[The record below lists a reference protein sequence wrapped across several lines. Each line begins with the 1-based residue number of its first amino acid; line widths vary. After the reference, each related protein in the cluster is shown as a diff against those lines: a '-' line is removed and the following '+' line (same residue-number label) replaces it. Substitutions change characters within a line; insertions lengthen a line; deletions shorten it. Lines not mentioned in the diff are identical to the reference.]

1 MGKRKHESNGV
12 HEIVLD
18 DEGEEQTLNS
28 TVEVVPKKKKKRDDA
43 EIEMEEH
50 VIDVWL
56 VKKPKSMT
64 IEELA
69 NVRIPRKVK
78 TSNRERYFEL
88 PNGNYVSA
96 TFENPSKSMFYFKA
110 QERIQ
115 NLKDNKKIRSLRAVK
130 GIATVRPYIQVDDP
144 FPCAVEETEEMNTE
158 VKNGDLPFE
167 IKSIRRQPG
176 IAEGPDRKLD
186 AANANISTERSKL
199 KKPKKE
205 NVEFV

>member
-1 MGKRKHESNGV
+1 MGKRKHESNGID
-12 HEIVLD
+12 EIVLD
-18 DEGEEQTLNS
+18 DEDEVQTLNS
-28 TVEVVPKKKKKRDDA
+28 TVEVVPKKKQKRDDE
-43 EIEMEEH
+43 EIKMEEH

-56 VKKPKSMT
+56 VKKPKNMT
-64 IEELA
+64 IEELE

-78 TSNRERYFEL
+78 TSSRERYFEL
-88 PNGNYVSA
+88 PNGDYVSG
-96 TFENPSKSMFYFKA
+96 TFEHPSKSMFYFKA

-130 GIATVRPYIQVDDP
+130 GIATVRPYVQVDDP
-144 FPCAVEETEEMNTE
+144 FPSAVEETEELNDE
-158 VKNGDLPFE
+158 VENGDFPFE

-186 AANANISTERSKL
+186 VANANFATGRSKL

-205 NVEFV
+205 KVEFV